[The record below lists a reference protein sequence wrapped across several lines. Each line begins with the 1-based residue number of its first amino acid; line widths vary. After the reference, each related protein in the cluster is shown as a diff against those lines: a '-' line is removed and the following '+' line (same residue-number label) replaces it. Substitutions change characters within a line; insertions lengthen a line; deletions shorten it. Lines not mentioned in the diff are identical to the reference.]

1 MRPTTRTVRAVV
13 AVAVHAATIGVLP
26 AVGGAADAKP
36 TASEI
41 GVTAKEIHIAQ
52 VADVDNQFAPGL
64 FQLGVDGAK
73 GAVKYIN
80 SKAGGGGIGG
90 RKLVLDFI
98 DSHVN
103 PNDARNGFISACEN
117 DLAMV
122 GNATFLIGSFDD
134 AVACTDKAGAATG
147 LPDIPATSTSS
158 KEACSPVTFAPASS
172 LLDCSTVDQD
182 PQTFTGQVGDSKY
195 YVKTYGPKVKGP
207 IVVSSDSAATAHTT
221 SVLGLLAKK
230 GGIDITD
237 TIPIAS
243 KDPQSAYTPVIQK
256 LKSDGDNYL
265 LTGAPVDN
273 VISMRQEAQL
283 QGLTDPKFIWTCQ
296 VQCYD
301 QKTVDAGDV
310 MANTRMV
317 MNFLPDLPAETKANA
332 TLQNFVKYVG
342 GPDKASGFGVWGWV
356 SVLLFA
362 QAANQVIKDHGVN
375 GLTRANLLAALK
387 NTHSF
392 DAGGMWGTMD
402 PGAKANSPCFMI
414 LNFDGKK
421 YVREYPKK
429 VGTFD
434 CTPSNRQSVQLAV
447 SG

>member
-1 MRPTTRTVRAVV
+1 VRPTTRTVRAVV
-13 AVAVHAATIGVLP
+13 ALTVLAVAIGLMP
-26 AVGGAADAKP
+26 AVGGAADEKP

-41 GVTAKEIHIAQ
+41 GVTANEIHIAQ
-52 VADVDNQFAPGL
+52 VADVENQFAPGL

-103 PNDARNGFISACEN
+103 PNDARNGFISACES

-134 AVACTDKAGAATG
+134 PVACTDKAGAATG

-158 KEACSPVTFAPASS
+158 KEACSPVTFAPAGS

-317 MNFLPDLPAETKANA
+317 MNFLPNLPAETKANA
-332 TLQNFVKYVG
+332 TLKNFVKYVG
-342 GPDKASGFGVWGWV
+342 ADKASGFAVWGWV

-362 QAANQVIKDHGVN
+362 QAANQVVKDQGVN
-375 GLTRANLLAALK
+375 GLTRANMLSALK
-387 NTHSF
+387 DTHSF
-392 DAGGMWGTMD
+392 DAGGMWGKMD
-402 PGAKANSPCFMI
+402 PGTKANSPCFMI
-414 LNFDGKK
+414 LKFDGKK
-421 YVREYPKK
+421 YTREYPKK
-429 VGTFD
+429 AGTFD
-434 CTPSNRQSVQLAV
+434 CTGSNRQSVQFAV